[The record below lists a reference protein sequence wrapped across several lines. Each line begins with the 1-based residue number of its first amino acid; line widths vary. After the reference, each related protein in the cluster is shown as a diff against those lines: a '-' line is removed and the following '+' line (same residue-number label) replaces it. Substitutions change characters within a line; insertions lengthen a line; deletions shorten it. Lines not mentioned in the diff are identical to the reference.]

1 MAGMLHASPTFAVS
15 VVRPMHIKEM
25 VELVQQ
31 QSAHRLHELLPDR
44 PLPPVAMDVV
54 LEEPVS
60 RAQHL
65 IDGVKRIKD
74 TPWYRVIRK
83 QGLHFVPL
91 GHREGVIVLVVGTAA
106 SLGATYLAYKRLK
119 KTHAAADKPVQ

>member
-1 MAGMLHASPTFAVS
+1 
-15 VVRPMHIKEM
+15 MHIKDM
-25 VELVQQ
+25 VNVVQQ
-31 QSAHRLHELLPDR
+31 QSAQKLHELVRDR
-44 PLPPVAMDVV
+44 PIPPVAMDVI

-65 IDGVKRIKD
+65 IDGVKRIKE

-83 QGLHFVPL
+83 RGLRFVPL

-106 SLGATYLAYKRLK
+106 SLGATYLAYKRIK
-119 KTHAAADKPVQ
+119 KAQGDSASPAK

>member
-1 MAGMLHASPTFAVS
+1 
-15 VVRPMHIKEM
+15 MHIEEM
-25 VELVQQ
+25 VERVQQ
-31 QSAHRLHELLPDR
+31 QSSHKLHELLPER

-60 RAQHL
+60 RSQHL
-65 IDGVKRIKD
+65 LDGVKRIKE
-74 TPWYRVIRK
+74 TPWYRQLRRR
-83 QGLHFVPL
+83 GLHFVPL

-119 KTHAAADKPVQ
+119 KAHHDAD

>member
-1 MAGMLHASPTFAVS
+1 
-15 VVRPMHIKEM
+15 MHIKEM

-31 QSAHRLHELLPDR
+31 QSSHKLRDLLPDQ
-44 PLPPVAMDVV
+44 PMPPVAMDVV

-60 RAQHL
+60 RSQHL
-65 IDGVKRIKD
+65 IDGVKRIKE

-83 QGLHFVPL
+83 RGLHFVPL

-119 KTHAAADKPVQ
+119 KTHDADPKDE

>member
-1 MAGMLHASPTFAVS
+1 
-15 VVRPMHIKEM
+15 MHIKEM
-25 VELVQQ
+25 LTLIQR
-31 QSAHRLHELLPDR
+31 QSSQKLHEVLPDR
-44 PLPPVAMDVV
+44 PISPVALDVV

-60 RAQHL
+60 RSQQL
-65 IDGVKRIKD
+65 IDGVKRIKE

-83 QGLHFVPL
+83 RGLHFVPL

-119 KTHAAADKPVQ
+119 KTHDAATKPE

>member
-1 MAGMLHASPTFAVS
+1 
-15 VVRPMHIKEM
+15 MHIKDM

-31 QSAHRLHELLPDR
+31 QSAQKLHVLVSER
-44 PLPPVAMDVV
+44 PMPPVAMDVV

-60 RAQHL
+60 RTQHL
-65 IDGVKRIKD
+65 LDGVKRIKE
-74 TPWYRVIRK
+74 TPWYRVIRR

-119 KTHAAADKPVQ
+119 KGHGAPPEPQAP

>member
-1 MAGMLHASPTFAVS
+1 
-15 VVRPMHIKEM
+15 MHIKEM
-25 VELVQQ
+25 VALVQQ
-31 QSAHRLHELLPDR
+31 QSAQKLHELLPDH
-44 PLPPVAMDVV
+44 PMSPVALDVV

-60 RAQHL
+60 RSQQL
-65 IDGVKRIKD
+65 IEGVKRIKE

-83 QGLHFVPL
+83 RGLHFVPL

-119 KTHAAADKPVQ
+119 KAHDAARKPG

>member
-1 MAGMLHASPTFAVS
+1 
-15 VVRPMHIKEM
+15 MHIKEM
-25 VELVQQ
+25 LGLVQER
-31 QSAHRLHELLPDR
+31 SAQKLHELWPER
-44 PLPPVAMDVV
+44 SLPPVALDVV
-54 LEEPVS
+54 LEEPVTRS
-60 RAQHL
+60 QQV
-65 IDGVKRIKD
+65 IEGVKRIKA

-119 KTHAAADKPVQ
+119 RAHTAEQPPE